1 MGSFSLRLPL
11 IWGLASALSAKEVT
25 FHKDVLPILQKRC
38 QECHRQGEV
47 APMKF
52 TSYKE
57 ARPWAKAI
65 KEAVV
70 TRRMPPW
77 HADPHYG
84 KFANDRSLSQNEI
97 DTLTAWA
104 DTGAKE
110 GPLKDAPSPVSFVD
124 GWTIGKPDVVI
135 QMPIAYKVPATG
147 TVEYTYFVVPSGFKE
162 DRWIDK
168 LEARAG
174 SNVVVH
180 HIVVYARAPGR
191 KFLPDAKPG
200 EPFVP
205 KKSPTSDHPA
215 DTGTGELY
223 GLGDGLEMVAVY
235 VPGGTAYQTRP
246 GQARLIPAGA
256 DLIFQMHYTPNG
268 KETLDQSRLGIVF
281 AKEPPKERVVNTF
294 IMNPNMRIPA
304 GESNAKVDAR
314 VTLKQDVVLQSFF
327 PHMHVRGKAF
337 EYRAVYPSGES
348 QVLMR
353 VPKYDFNWQMSYYLQ
368 EPLLLPK
375 GTRIEA
381 SAWYDNSPNNPS
393 NPNPKEDVY
402 WGDQTWEE
410 MLAGFMDFAIPVGMT
425 PSEIIRAKKPQTQAA
440 LQ

>member
-11 IWGLASALSAKEVT
+11 ILGLASVLSAKEVT

-70 TRRMPPW
+70 TRKMPPW

-110 GPLKDAPSPVSFVD
+110 GSLKDAPSPVSFVD

-191 KFLPDAKPG
+191 KFLSDAKPG

-205 KKSPTSDHPA
+205 KKSPTREHPA

-281 AKEPPKERVVNTF
+281 AQRTRGEHFHHEPEHAHSSWRAQRKSGRSRHSETGCRTAILF
-294 IMNPNMRIPA
+294 
-304 GESNAKVDAR
+304 STHAR
-314 VTLKQDVVLQSFF
+314 PRQGL
-327 PHMHVRGKAF
+327 
-337 EYRAVYPSGES
+337 
-348 QVLMR
+348 
-353 VPKYDFNWQMSYYLQ
+353 
-368 EPLLLPK
+368 
-375 GTRIEA
+375 
-381 SAWYDNSPNNPS
+381 
-393 NPNPKEDVY
+393 
-402 WGDQTWEE
+402 
-410 MLAGFMDFAIPVGMT
+410 
-425 PSEIIRAKKPQTQAA
+425 
-440 LQ
+440 